1 MRIAVTGSSG
11 LIGSAVVRE
20 LQDEG
25 HEVVRLVRRPA
36 RPGEVRWDPAAGRL
50 EPADLAGVDAAVHLA
65 GAGIG
70 DRRWTPEYRQ
80 TIKDSRVNGTRLL
93 ARTLASLPVP
103 PRVLLSGSAVGWYGD
118 TGSRTVTE
126 QDGPGTGFLADV
138 CRAWEA
144 AAQPASAAG
153 IRTVLLRTGV
163 VLSRTGG
170 ALARQLPLF
179 RFGLGGRLGS
189 GRQYLPWISLRDQ
202 VAAIRYLLTQ
212 GEVTGPVNLVA
223 PHPVTNQEFTR
234 ALGQAVHRPA
244 LLRVPGWALEVAIG
258 DFAREGVLA
267 GQRALPR
274 ALLESGFT
282 FQDPDL
288 PAGLEAVL
296 HDPLGRL
303 TAPR

>member
-11 LIGSAVVRE
+11 LIGSAVVRD

-36 RPGEVRWDPAAGRL
+36 RPGEVQWDPAAGRL
-50 EPADLAGVDAAVHLA
+50 DPGDLAGVDAAVHLA

-70 DRRWTPEYRQ
+70 DRRWSPEYRQ
-80 TIKDSRVNGTRLL
+80 TIKDSRVSGTRLL
-93 ARTLASLPVP
+93 ATTLASLPVP

-118 TGSRTVTE
+118 AGSRTVTE

-189 GRQYLPWISLRDQ
+189 GRQYLPWISMRDQ

-212 GEVTGPVNLVA
+212 DEVAGPVNLVA

-234 ALGQAVHRPA
+234 ALGRAVHRPA
-244 LLRVPGWALEVAIG
+244 LLRVPGWALEVVIG

-274 ALLESGFT
+274 ILLETGFT

-296 HDPLGRL
+296 HDSSGRFS
-303 TAPR
+303 APT